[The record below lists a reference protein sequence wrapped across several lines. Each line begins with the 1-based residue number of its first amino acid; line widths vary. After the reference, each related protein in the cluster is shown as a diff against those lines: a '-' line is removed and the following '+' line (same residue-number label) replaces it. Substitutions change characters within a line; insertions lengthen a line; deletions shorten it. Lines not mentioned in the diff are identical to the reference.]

1 MLPAPLKRL
10 GGPLADHV
18 GLELGQAG
26 EENHHQ
32 PPHSAVHVD
41 VLAAKELNH
50 DHPHA
55 PLGELLQR
63 VEDVPGSPAQPVQLR
78 HHEHVAGLGVK
89 EEPAALGPVPKVRA
103 PAGSAQR
110 LVKDRRLGQLHGGAM
125 LADHL
130 RLDFGRRLLL
140 PRAGAG
146 NAVDCHGVV
155 SCVCLLRTKTAVR
168 GQPATA

>member
-10 GGPLADHV
+10 GRALADHV
-18 GLELGQAG
+18 GLELGQSG
-26 EENHHQ
+26 EEDHHQ
-32 PPHSAVHVD
+32 PPHGAVHVD

-50 DHPHA
+50 DDAHV

-63 VEDVPGSPAQPVQLR
+63 VENVSGSSAQPVQLR
-78 HHEHVAGLGVK
+78 HHKHVAGLGVK
-89 EEPAALGPVPKVRA
+89 EEPAALGPMPKVCG

-110 LVKDRRLGQLHGGAM
+110 LVEDRRLGQLHGGAV

-130 RLDFGRRLLL
+130 RLDFGRRLLF

-146 NAVDCHGVV
+146 NAVDRHGVLSPSSGV
-155 SCVCLLRTKTAVR
+155 
-168 GQPATA
+168 Q